1 MKEVIGNLD
10 FMMSKKNPLDVGPY
24 TKKRVLIHTINEELE
39 MGDDRCLEYYL
50 NFLCTDDRH
59 YYGQVP
65 RDKLHDHY
73 LDFCQTMTVEY
84 VLQRLSK
91 LRPHTISTYQENI
104 WISHIRYL
112 EEECDTRE
120 YFELIKQLPTV
131 KNNYQEVWLKEV
143 K

>member
-10 FMMSKKNPLDVGPY
+10 FMMSKKDPIDVGPL
-24 TKKRVLIHTINEELE
+24 TKKLVLIHTIKEELE

-50 NFLCTDDRH
+50 NFLRTDDRH
-59 YYGQVP
+59 YGQDP
-65 RDKLHDHY
+65 MNRLHDHY
-73 LDFCQTMTVEY
+73 LEFCQTMTVEY

-131 KNNYQEVWLKEV
+131 KNNYQEVLLEEV